1 MMMEASLQTSSNP
14 TNLQFP
20 LNNVDV
26 HGYPGWSASIATKQY
41 KEVDRKKIDVDVQ
54 DLDMHVVGTMML
66 HVGRE

>member
-41 KEVDRKKIDVDVQ
+41 KEVDSKKV
-54 DLDMHVVGTMML
+54 
-66 HVGRE
+66 